1 MCSHE
6 RSLTGSTYD
15 FYCRDALPTYA
26 RDTEDLLS
34 FLSVRMKSDGTVNG
48 DFYPTWTGILPSI
61 FENGVIG
68 VTFTAAGGE
77 GLAPEGDAAAEAA
90 AEEEREEGEEVDEDA
105 EATATAPKK
114 QRTEKLV
121 ELSKADLE
129 KTAFL
134 AEVVLRTT
142 DSHRGVLIK
151 NAETGLWA
159 EDPQIIATL
168 RGWSVTNVKAATA
181 KAVEVVPLVAAALTM
196 KVGEQ
201 SITLS
206 LEASTI
212 ASFSIKKLQAV
223 VSNVLS
229 VLPKRQKAKP
239 ARFKTTRQIA
249 ADSAQRATKRTRAN
263 TYPFGG

>member
-1 MCSHE
+1 MKALCSHE

-151 NAETGLWA
+151 NG
-159 EDPQIIATL
+159 
-168 RGWSVTNVKAATA
+168 R
-181 KAVEVVPLVAAALTM
+181 
-196 KVGEQ
+196 
-201 SITLS
+201 
-206 LEASTI
+206 
-212 ASFSIKKLQAV
+212 
-223 VSNVLS
+223 
-229 VLPKRQKAKP
+229 P
-239 ARFKTTRQIA
+239 ACG
-249 ADSAQRATKRTRAN
+249 RTRRSSRRCGDGRSP
-263 TYPFGG
+263 TSRRRQQRRWRWSLSWPQR

>member
-1 MCSHE
+1 MANEWLSALMGGPLPERLNFDAETVKALCSHE

-34 FLSVRMKSDGTVNG
+34 FLS
-48 DFYPTWTGILPSI
+48 WIGILPST

-68 VTFTAAGGE
+68 VTYTAAAGGRE
-77 GLAPEGDAAAEAA
+77 APEGDAAAEAA
-90 AEEEREEGEEVDEDA
+90 AAEEEGEDREEVDEDA

-134 AEVVLRTT
+134 GTT

-151 NAETGLWA
+151 SADTGLWE

-168 RGWSVTNVKAATA
+168 RGWSVTNVKAAPG
-181 KAVEVVPLVAAALTM
+181 VCFGVRDIYPCLVL
-196 KVGEQ
+196 
-201 SITLS
+201 
-206 LEASTI
+206 
-212 ASFSIKKLQAV
+212 
-223 VSNVLS
+223 
-229 VLPKRQKAKP
+229 
-239 ARFKTTRQIA
+239 
-249 ADSAQRATKRTRAN
+249 RT
-263 TYPFGG
+263 YQG

>member
-1 MCSHE
+1 MQPRALSH
-6 RSLTGSTYD
+6 RLDVRFLLPRCAAHVRARHRGSPL
-15 FYCRDALPTYA
+15 LPLRA
-26 RDTEDLLS
+26 HA
-34 FLSVRMKSDGTVNG
+34 DGTVNG

-121 ELSKADLE
+121 EKMADLE

-151 NAETGLWA
+151 NG
-159 EDPQIIATL
+159 
-168 RGWSVTNVKAATA
+168 R
-181 KAVEVVPLVAAALTM
+181 
-196 KVGEQ
+196 
-201 SITLS
+201 
-206 LEASTI
+206 
-212 ASFSIKKLQAV
+212 
-223 VSNVLS
+223 
-229 VLPKRQKAKP
+229 P
-239 ARFKTTRQIA
+239 ACG
-249 ADSAQRATKRTRAN
+249 RTRRSSRRCGDGRSP
-263 TYPFGG
+263 TSRRRQQRRWRWSLSWPQR